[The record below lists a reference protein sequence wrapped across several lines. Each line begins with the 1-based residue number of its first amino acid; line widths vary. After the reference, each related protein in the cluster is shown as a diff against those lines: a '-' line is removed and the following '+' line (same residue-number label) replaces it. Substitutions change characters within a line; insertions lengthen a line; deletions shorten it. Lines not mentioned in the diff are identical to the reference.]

1 MDVVLALTIEWY
13 DKRLVW
19 GLYDYTQEYAIPIKT
34 IEVSSDQIWTPR
46 IDIANRLHDYSP
58 STERLLHST
67 VRFDG
72 NSEKNLQNY
81 HLSPVFRP
89 SETIPIISNAC

>member
-19 GLYDYTQEYAIPIKT
+19 GLYDHTQEYAIPIKT

-72 NSEKNLQNY
+72 INQDSYRLHE
-81 HLSPVFRP
+81 FRFR
-89 SETIPIISNAC
+89 SSKTISLISNAC

>member
-72 NSEKNLQNY
+72 NSRKF
-81 HLSPVFRP
+81 SKI
-89 SETIPIISNAC
+89 TI